1 MASRTTNDIET
12 TNPYA
17 GHAECSDL
25 EAEVLWEYAKLAKAI
40 RRVDALARDTADNPN
55 DKLLEDLR
63 VLEKKM
69 GLVLTLFKASVW
81 ALITDQEAAEEQ
93 RKMEED
99 RKQRELDERDQ
110 NSRNES
116 SRTSGYTGD
125 ESF

>member
-1 MASRTTNDIET
+1 
-12 TNPYA
+12 
-17 GHAECSDL
+17 
-25 EAEVLWEYAKLAKAI
+25 
-40 RRVDALARDTADNPN
+40 VDALAKDTAENPN
-55 DKLLEDLR
+55 DKLLDDLR

-69 GLVLTLFKASVW
+69 GLVLTLVRPLNDARSSRPSVNKALFIYIFFVSQFKASVW

-93 RKMEED
+93 RKLEED

-110 NSRNES
+110 VSRNES

>member
-1 MASRTTNDIET
+1 M
-12 TNPYA
+12 
-17 GHAECSDL
+17 
-25 EAEVLWEYAKLAKAI
+25 
-40 RRVDALARDTADNPN
+40 ARDTAENPN

-69 GLVLTLFKASVW
+69 GLVLT
-81 ALITDQEAAEEQ
+81 LITDQEAAEEQ

-110 NSRNES
+110 NSKNES